1 MPAMKEDTMELTIPS
16 AGSSGECLVARFKD
30 PASGPGSAPMVLYLH
45 GFGSDQWGEK
55 ASFFRKKAL
64 EDGLGFCSFDFQ
76 GHGRSG
82 GRMIDLTLSRQLSD
96 VEIVGQMLADRGY
109 GQTIVLGSS
118 MGGLTALWYSALH
131 PERVS
136 CGLCIAPAL
145 SLESSLEDWAG
156 EEGMKSW
163 REKGSIHVD
172 NEIGSWDL
180 GWGFVSDLET
190 FPVSR
195 LKRLCRRPFLILQG
209 KLDDRVEWRQV
220 LDFVDGCE
228 LDELELH
235 LFANGDHRLVDRK
248 ERLWR
253 LMRDFLE
260 FRGNLP

>member
-1 MPAMKEDTMELTIPS
+1 MREMKEETMELSVP
-16 AGSSGECLVARFKD
+16 GSGASSDCLVTRLHE
-30 PASGPGSAPMVLYLH
+30 PAVGPGGAPMVLYLH

-55 ASFFRKKAL
+55 ANFFRNKAL

-209 KLDDRVEWRQV
+209 ILDDRVEWKQV

-235 LFANGDHRLVDRK
+235 LFADGDHRLVDRK

>member
-1 MPAMKEDTMELTIPS
+1 MELSVPGSGSSSERLLTRFYEPS
-16 AGSSGECLVARFKD
+16 AG
-30 PASGPGSAPMVLYLH
+30 PGGAPMVLYLH

-55 ASFFRKKAL
+55 ADFFRRQAL
-64 EDGLGFCSFDFQ
+64 EEGLGFCSFDFQ

-96 VEIVGQMLADRGY
+96 VEIVGRMLAERGY
-109 GQTIVLGSS
+109 GQTVVLGSS

-145 SLESSLEDWAG
+145 SLEWSLEDWAG
-156 EEGMKSW
+156 EHGMKNW

-180 GWGFVSDLET
+180 GWGFVVDLET
-190 FPVSR
+190 YPVSR
-195 LKRLCRRPFLILQG
+195 LQRHCRRPFLILQG

-220 LDFVDGCE
+220 RNFVDGCE
-228 LDELELH
+228 FEELELH
-235 LFANGDHRLVDRK
+235 LFADGDHRLVDRK
-248 ERLWR
+248 EQLWR
-253 LMRDFLE
+253 LMRDFLSS
-260 FRGNLP
+260 RGHLP